1 MRRRIDWPVQ
11 SKSILRSRRRW
22 AVFLLIIVVIAATV
36 VLYNRPAHIFPVGA
50 DQSVWLRAVKA
61 VDEDG
66 RQALNTCI
74 APSTVSLKIAGLGVI
89 SSICTW
95 GDFRNHPLKIRFVNN
110 AGVGLLYM
118 THQLHEWSL
127 QLGYCSYPLGGPW
140 YQLTLTSDKG
150 TSCLRGFSPLPT
162 P

>member
-1 MRRRIDWPVQ
+1 MRWRIDWPIQ
-11 SKSILRSRRRW
+11 SESVLRSRGRW
-22 AVFLLIIVVIAATV
+22 AVLLLFVAVVAVTA
-36 VLYNRPAHIFPVGA
+36 VLYNRPAHILPMGA

-61 VDEDG
+61 VDGEG
-66 RQALNTCI
+66 RQVLSTCI
-74 APSTVSLKIAGLGVI
+74 APSKVTSKIAGLGII

-95 GDFRNHPLKIRFVNN
+95 GAFRSHPLKIRFVND

-118 THQLHEWSL
+118 THQLHDWSL
-127 QLGYCSYPLGGPW
+127 QVGYCSFPLGGPW
-140 YQLTLTSDKG
+140 YELTSTSNEG